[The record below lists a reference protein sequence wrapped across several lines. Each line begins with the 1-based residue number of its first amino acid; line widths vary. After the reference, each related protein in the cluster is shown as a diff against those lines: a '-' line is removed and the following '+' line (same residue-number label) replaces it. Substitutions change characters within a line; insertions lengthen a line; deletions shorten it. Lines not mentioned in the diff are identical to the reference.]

1 MSGQHGGHGEEAG
14 ETDPAY
20 TGQSH
25 LSLNLRLQYEPQEGT
40 EDAQGDEGGGQ
51 EDDLETVA
59 LEAGEVKE
67 GELAW
72 RSLTATCRWC
82 PDGVPTFW

>member
-14 ETDPAY
+14 VTDPAY
-20 TGQSH
+20 PGQSH
-25 LSLNLRLQYEPQEGT
+25 LPLNLRLRYEQQEGT

-51 EDDLETVA
+51 EDDLETAA

-72 RSLTATCRWC
+72 RSLTATCRTK
-82 PDGVPTFW
+82 DYIL